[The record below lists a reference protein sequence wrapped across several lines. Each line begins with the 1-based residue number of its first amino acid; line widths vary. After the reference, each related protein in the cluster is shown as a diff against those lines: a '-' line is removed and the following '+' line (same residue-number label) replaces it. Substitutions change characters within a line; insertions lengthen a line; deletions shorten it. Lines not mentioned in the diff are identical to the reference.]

1 MVFTNQPEAMQSKDS
16 EVFHQT
22 NAHCMDNFPGF
33 FTKISGRII
42 ASIITNFFT
51 Q

>member
-22 NAHCMDNFPGF
+22 NAHCMDNFPAF
-33 FTKISGRII
+33 FTKSSGL
-42 ASIITNFFT
+42 ITVVNTVAHFT
-51 Q
+51 C